1 MKNGLEGAKLRKRK
15 KELKRS
21 FYFIRFL
28 FYFHVLR
35 ILNPKEIKLLNK
47 QFPHVMKTLVLN
59 HLELLLF
66 KFLH

>member
-1 MKNGLEGAKLRKRK
+1 MVLEGNKIEGKQRIKALV
-15 KELKRS
+15 L
-21 FYFIRFL
+21 L
-28 FYFHVLR
+28 HLFHVLR